1 MKRVELLASQL
12 TDKEVLHDTLAR
24 ELALPDWYGRNLDAL
39 HDCLTELPP
48 CRVELKNP
56 AALYEEGS
64 YGARILQTLQD
75 AARENPGLE
84 LFAGNEVEE

>member
-1 MKRVELLASQL
+1 MEVMLDCALL
-12 TDKEVLHDTLAR
+12 R
-24 ELALPDWYGRNLDAL
+24 EKGSAHVYLQQAFSFPEWYGKNLDAL
-39 HDCLTELPP
+39 YDCLTELPP

-64 YGARILQTLQD
+64 YGAKILQTLQD